1 MRQNLTLITN
11 FTQLMDFNELK
22 LFLDFKAD
30 QYESIAFIEHDPIQ
44 IPHQFSRK
52 EDIEI
57 SGLMMATIAWGNRK
71 SIIESGRKLI
81 QIMDNSPFH
90 FIKDYNFKTIGTSN
104 FVHRT
109 FNIEDLDFFFR
120 SIQKAYEN
128 GGLEAYFSE
137 HPNIEGIKGRLVNF
151 RTKFFDI
158 DYPKRSSKHVS
169 DPLKNSACK
178 RLNMYL
184 RWMSRNSRKG
194 VDFGIWKSVNSSELY
209 LPLDVH
215 TGNISRLL
223 GILKRKQNDWS
234 ALEEI
239 MITLKRMDKSD
250 PVKYDFALFGIG
262 AFEKF

>member
-1 MRQNLTLITN
+1 ME
-11 FTQLMDFNELK
+11 FNELK
-22 LFLDFKAD
+22 SFLDFKAE
-30 QYESIAFIEHDPIQ
+30 QYESFDFIDYDPIQ
-44 IPHQFSRK
+44 IPHQFNKK

-57 SGLMMATIAWGNRK
+57 SGFLMATIAWGNRK
-71 SIIESGRKLI
+71 SIIESGKKLM
-81 QIMDNSPFH
+81 QIMDNTPYE
-90 FIKDYNFKTIGTSN
+90 FIKEYNIRTLNTSN

-120 SIQKAYEN
+120 SIQKSYLT
-128 GGLEAYFSE
+128 GGLEGYFSV
-137 HPNIEGIKGRLVNF
+137 NKDFEGIKCRLVNF
-151 RTKFFDI
+151 RTHFFNI

-184 RWMSRNSRKG
+184 RWMVRDSKKG
-194 VDFGIWKSVNSSELY
+194 VDFGIWKTICPSELY

-223 GILKRKQNDWS
+223 GILKRKQNDWTS
-234 ALEEI
+234 LEEV
-239 MITLKRMDKSD
+239 MVSLKKMDKTD